1 MPALVSVPA
10 GFSSQSNCW
19 GVVCRRWGPEVGGLS
34 ARTSV
39 DLGLGL
45 GDSTHDAVQHAKVL
59 RKETMN

>member
-19 GVVCRRWGPEVGGLS
+19 GVGWRRWGPEVGGLS

-45 GDSTHDAVQHAKVL
+45 GDSTHDGVQHAKVL